1 MTIIM
6 AMNTPLRV
14 SKGYGSQVKYAVLMP
29 LFYFVFCFVY
39 NPFSMSAIY
48 NVGGKSWTFHLLM
61 LTCIMVGTLALTRL
75 VFSFLYKY
83 IPFKWWHYAVWC
95 LGETLVTSFFFAL
108 YTSLFYRKSG
118 GMPYFTAL
126 PYCIKTVSLTLIYPY
141 LLCILLRI
149 VSNKNADLAEA
160 GQKPEESLIKFYDE
174 HKRLKLTIDPSA
186 VLYVSADANYIKI
199 HYIENDRVKAYQLR
213 NSMKSLEGDAQRH
226 GFVRCHRSY
235 YVNPRHI
242 KVLSRD
248 REGVIYTEFTREGV
262 GHIPVSKQY
271 YDSLAKLL

>member
-1 MTIIM
+1 
-6 AMNTPLRV
+6 MNTPLRV

-126 PYCIKTVSLTLIYPY
+126 PYSFKTVSLTLIYPY

-271 YDSLAKLL
+271 YDSLARLL

>member
-1 MTIIM
+1 
-6 AMNTPLRV
+6 MNTPLRV
-14 SKGYGSQVKYAVLMP
+14 SKGYAHQVKYAVLLP
-29 LFYFVFCFVY
+29 LFFFAFCFVY
-39 NPFSMSAIY
+39 KPFSIPDFY
-48 NVGGKSWTFHLLM
+48 DIGGKSWTFHLLM
-61 LTCIMVGTLALTRL
+61 LTCIMIGTLALTRL

-95 LGETLVTSFFFAL
+95 LGEALITAFFFAL
-108 YTSLFYRKSG
+108 YTSLFYKRDG

-126 PYCIKTVSLTLIYPY
+126 PYCVEIVCLSLIYPY

-149 VSNKNADLAEA
+149 ISNKNADLLGA
-160 GQKPEESLIKFYDE
+160 GETPEESLMKFYDE
-174 HKRLKLTIDPSA
+174 HKRLKLTIDPAA
-186 VLYVSADANYIKI
+186 VLYVSADSNYINI
-199 HYIENDRVKAYQLR
+199 HYVENDRIKAYQLR
-213 NSMKSLEGDAQRH
+213 NSMKSLEGDAMRH

-248 REGVIYTEFTREGV
+248 KEGVIYTEFKRDGV